1 MKEIELRVFEE
12 DGMIDIESISF
23 SEFGV
28 KFIQWQESR
37 ENVNNYDHSGFDM
50 EIEYD
55 ISMIYCL
62 INALMQHYEEKPIP
76 NYSNI
81 RNELSDKQ
89 LKLLHLV
96 YSFFTSDTLFYWED
110 GLIGVFDSV
119 EVGKPIAEKIRNKL
133 KLVGY
138 RPKKVDVVFLSNL
151 IDYFNHYGI
160 KEIINYCL

>member
-12 DGMIDIESISF
+12 DSMIDIESISF

-28 KFIQWQESR
+28 KFIQGQESR
-37 ENVNNYDHSGFDM
+37 ENVKNYDHSGFDM

-55 ISMIYCL
+55 ISMIDCL
-62 INALMQHYEEKPIP
+62 ISALMQHYEEKPIP

-96 YSFFTSDTLFYWED
+96 YSFFTSGTLFYWED
-110 GLIGVFDSV
+110 GLMMPAIQMVPLIISKLNNLVFHLLLSS
-119 EVGKPIAEKIRNKL
+119 L
-133 KLVGY
+133 K
-138 RPKKVDVVFLSNL
+138 
-151 IDYFNHYGI
+151 
-160 KEIINYCL
+160 

>member
-1 MKEIELRVFEE
+1 
-12 DGMIDIESISF
+12 MIDIESISF

-28 KFIQWQESR
+28 KFIQGQESR
-37 ENVNNYDHSGFDM
+37 ENVKNYDHSGFDM

-55 ISMIYCL
+55 ISMIDCL

-138 RPKKVDVVFLSNL
+138 IPKKVDVVFLFNL

-160 KEIINYCL
+160 KEIIIPN

>member
-12 DGMIDIESISF
+12 DGMID
-23 SEFGV
+23 
-28 KFIQWQESR
+28 
-37 ENVNNYDHSGFDM
+37 
-50 EIEYD
+50 
-55 ISMIYCL
+55 CL
-62 INALMQHYEEKPIP
+62 INALMQPYEEKPIP

-110 GLIGVFDSV
+110 GSIGVFDSV

-138 RPKKVDVVFLSNL
+138 RPKKVDVVFLSTL